1 MSQITG
7 ALTINN
13 GAATPVAKT
22 FSPERVAPELS
33 TFVEKTATS
42 SAGYT
47 RLGVA
52 FSPASSKRATNRVDL
67 SLDFPVLATVNG
79 VSSVAYTGRFKGYFI
94 VPDVMTAAERAD
106 FAAFVA
112 NALDNTQVRAVI
124 KDLDPLY

>member
-7 ALTINN
+7 NLTINN

-33 TFVEKTATS
+33 TFTERSAPA
-42 SAGYT
+42 SAGFA
-47 RLGVA
+47 RLSVS
-52 FSPASSKRATNRVDL
+52 FSPANGKRSTNRVDL
-67 SLDFPVLATVNG
+67 SLDLPILSTVNG
-79 VSSVAYTGRFKGYFI
+79 VSTVAYVGRFKGYFVI
-94 VPDVMTAAERAD
+94 PDTMTAAERAD
-106 FAAFVA
+106 LAAYVA